1 MEAICSFQKLFG
13 GVSAS
18 DKQYER
24 AAVVP
29 DLSREREV
37 SGHTR
42 IVEISDIQSEV
53 EFLGGPRDHDLDHL
67 PSP

>member
-1 MEAICSFQKLFG
+1 MEAISSFQKLFG

-18 DKQYER
+18 DRRYER
-24 AAVVP
+24 AVVVP

-42 IVEISDIQSEV
+42 SVEISDVHSEV
-53 EFLGGPRDHDLDHL
+53 EF
-67 PSP
+67 